1 MPKTK
6 FLLQGV
12 VHDNHMALLRS
23 LLSLPE
29 PQTIVLSTAFMTK
42 AGLSILQDA
51 IEPIAEST
59 TVFAGIRNGITS
71 AQALRLSMDLGC
83 RTYTVDTGSRNIVFH
98 PKVYYA
104 RNREEARIVVG
115 SANLT
120 VGGLISN
127 VEASLALTLELCND
141 SDAAVYSELESIFQ
155 QLVSEYTDHV
165 CLISDITDI
174 RRSFDSGRVVDEMAD
189 PAPEPTMQSNNPE
202 IDVLNRMPLK
212 THASPIRSRR
222 MERSPEDTE
231 LIGLSDARP
240 HSKLVWQ
247 SNPLTRR
254 DLNIPTGPITNPTGS
269 MLFSKGAT
277 EEIDQRRYFREDV
290 FPELPWRIDP
300 NLTHYE
306 RVEAKFRIVI
316 SNVDYGVFNLQLSH
330 NNRTDTPAY
339 AQRNSM
345 TQLHWG
351 EARNLIAKEDLLD
364 RTMYLYKQPDQ
375 FTLEID

>member
-1 MPKTK
+1 M
-6 FLLQGV
+6 
-12 VHDNHMALLRS
+12 
-23 LLSLPE
+23 
-29 PQTIVLSTAFMTK
+29 IVLSTAFMTK

-51 IEPIAEST
+51 IEPIAAST

-104 RNREEARIVVG
+104 RNREEARIIVG

-120 VGGLISN
+120 VGGLVSN

-141 SDAAVYSELESIFQ
+141 SDAAVYSKLESMFQ

-174 RRSFDSGRVVDEMAD
+174 RRFFNSGRVVDEMAD

-212 THASPIRSRR
+212 THASPVRRKR
-222 MERSPEDTE
+222 MERPPEDTE
-231 LIGLSDARP
+231 LIGPSDARL

-254 DLNIPTGPITNPTGS
+254 DLNIPTGSSTNPTGS
-269 MLFSKGAT
+269 MLFSRGAM
-277 EEIDQRRYFREDV
+277 EGIDQRHYFRDDV
-290 FPELPWRIDP
+290 FSSLPWEIDAT
-300 NLTHYE
+300 LTHYE
-306 RVEAKFRIVI
+306 RADARFKIVVR
-316 SNVDYGVFNLQLSH
+316 NVDYGVFNLRISH
-330 NNRTDTPAY
+330 NTRTDTPTY
-339 AQRNSM
+339 SQGNSM

-351 EARNLIAKEDLLD
+351 EVRNLIAKEDLIE
-364 RTMYLYKQPDQ
+364 RSMYLYQETDQ

>member
-1 MPKTK
+1 
-6 FLLQGV
+6 
-12 VHDNHMALLRS
+12 
-23 LLSLPE
+23 
-29 PQTIVLSTAFMTK
+29 
-42 AGLSILQDA
+42 
-51 IEPIAEST
+51 
-59 TVFAGIRNGITS
+59 
-71 AQALRLSMDLGC
+71 MDLGC

-120 VGGLISN
+120 VGGLVSN

-141 SDAAVYSELESIFQ
+141 SDAAVYSKLESMFQ
-155 QLVSEYTDHV
+155 QLASEYTDHV
-165 CLISDITDI
+165 RLISDITDI
-174 RRSFDSGRVVDEMAD
+174 RRFFDSGRVVDEMEE

-202 IDVLNRMPLK
+202 IDVLNRMPLR
-212 THASPIRSRR
+212 THTSPVRNRR

-231 LIGLSDARP
+231 LIGPSDARL

-277 EEIDQRRYFREDV
+277 EEIDQRRYFRENV
-290 FPELPWRIDP
+290 FPELPWSIDP

-316 SNVDYGVFNLQLSH
+316 RNVDYGVFNLQLSH
-330 NNRTDTPAY
+330 NTRTDTRAY
-339 AQRNSM
+339 AQKNSM

-364 RTMYLYKQPDQ
+364 RTMYLYKNR
-375 FTLEID
+375 TSLRWK